1 MHTTRTPRTAAIVL
15 LGLFTF
21 ASMGP
26 AVAARSRPGPGELAL
41 TSSAKKPDTE
51 AAKRVRTAYAGM
63 PLRFERAAGAAA
75 AKAEF
80 IARGAGYALDLSKGE
95 ARLVIGGTADGPR
108 SAVTMRLLGASAAAE
123 GGVRRLLPG
132 LTNYLIGHDP
142 REWRTGVRSYAE
154 VEYRDVYPGV
164 NVVYYGNQR
173 QLEFDFIVAPARAIA
188 RLHSALMDQHT
199 FRSIA
204 PETCLWAPAPGPS
217 CSTRPRYRESR
228 QAPHERWAA
237 GMCFGVTGAS
247 ASMSARTIRS
257 CR

>member
-95 ARLVIGGTADGPR
+95 PG
-108 SAVTMRLLGASAAAE
+108 SSSAA
-123 GGVRRLLPG
+123 RQ
-132 LTNYLIGHDP
+132 
-142 REWRTGVRSYAE
+142 TGRAPQSRCDSWARQRGQRAVC
-154 VEYRDVYPGV
+154 
-164 NVVYYGNQR
+164 VV
-173 QLEFDFIVAPARAIA
+173 FFRA
-188 RLHSALMDQHT
+188 
-199 FRSIA
+199 
-204 PETCLWAPAPGPS
+204 
-217 CSTRPRYRESR
+217 
-228 QAPHERWAA
+228 
-237 GMCFGVTGAS
+237 
-247 ASMSARTIRS
+247 
-257 CR
+257 